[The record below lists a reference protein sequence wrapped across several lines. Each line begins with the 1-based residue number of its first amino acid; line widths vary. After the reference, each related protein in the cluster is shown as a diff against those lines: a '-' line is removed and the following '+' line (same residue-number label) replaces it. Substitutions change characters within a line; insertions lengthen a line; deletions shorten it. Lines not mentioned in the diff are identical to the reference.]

1 MNRYKAITRIHFGQ
15 SFIIMCKKDW
25 LPSTHKVLAKF
36 TFHGFIPTTY
46 CFLISTAK
54 SLPWFVCDANSH
66 ITLTHEISNALY
78 LLIRQ
83 HLSLVFPYYWRSLLS
98 SCKRPS
104 LKRNLFLFGLQNNSV
119 FKELFLFFTNILY
132 HILNLFSSFCENIF
146 LEARVGFEP
155 TPTWVAV
162 TLLSHLDNEPS
173 ILLD

>member
-15 SFIIMCKKDW
+15 SFIIMCRKDW

-119 FKELFLFFTNILY
+119 FKELFFYFLHLYYITIKTFFQVFVKI
-132 HILNLFSSFCENIF
+132 IFIWRAVQDLNLRS
-146 LEARVGFEP
+146 
-155 TPTWVAV
+155 
-162 TLLSHLDNEPS
+162 
-173 ILLD
+173 

>member
-119 FKELFLFFTNILY
+119 FKELFFIFYKYIISHFKPFFK
-132 HILNLFSSFCENIF
+132 F
-146 LEARVGFEP
+146 LWKYFFWSPV
-155 TPTWVAV
+155 
-162 TLLSHLDNEPS
+162 
-173 ILLD
+173 